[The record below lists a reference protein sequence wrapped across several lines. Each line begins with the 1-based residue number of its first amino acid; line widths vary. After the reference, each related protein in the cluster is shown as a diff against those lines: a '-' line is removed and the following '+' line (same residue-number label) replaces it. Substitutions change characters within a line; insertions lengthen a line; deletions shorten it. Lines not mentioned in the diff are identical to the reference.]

1 MKILFVLLIAWAV
14 ATGVIGWQAHQQGY
28 DEGYYDGFTE
38 GVLYGLNLALNPSNG
53 TRISWNDNVV
63 GNILGE

>member
-28 DEGYYDGFTE
+28 DEGYYEGFTE
-38 GVLYGLNLALNPSNG
+38 GVVYGLGLVMGNS